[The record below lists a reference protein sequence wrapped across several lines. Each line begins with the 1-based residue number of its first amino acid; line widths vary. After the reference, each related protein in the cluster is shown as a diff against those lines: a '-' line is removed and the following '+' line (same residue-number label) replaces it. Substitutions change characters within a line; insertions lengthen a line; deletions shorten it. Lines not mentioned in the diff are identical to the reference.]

1 MGVIEMTF
9 VKKLA
14 VFALVVICAAFAAR
28 NAGAADFAPEKFTVE
43 NGLLYM
49 TDGSG
54 KRAQFEGAEVVEEA
68 IDGGKIYWLAADP
81 NADGSNEG
89 LYKDWKSGIYF
100 FGGDGKFLSCLEI
113 KDAQMSSV
121 RFSPDGKQFV
131 LDSGTYANHDYK
143 LYTFDGFE
151 LKKTFYGM
159 PQLIWLDPVRFAF
172 TVFDT
177 ERGPRYKNADLS
189 GWMSIVMYDTAAE
202 TLETIIEATATE
214 DYMLESADEGELVI
228 WKYSVKDADDWA
240 DVDKREMEEI
250 KISIPA
256 AG

>member
-14 VFALVVICAAFAAR
+14 VFALVVICAAFAAQ
-28 NAGAADFAPEKFTVE
+28 NAGAVDFAPEKFTVE
-43 NGLLYM
+43 NGLLYT

-68 IDGGKIYWLAADP
+68 IGGGKIYWLAADQDA
-81 NADGSNEG
+81 NGSNEG

-113 KDAQMSSV
+113 KDAQMSCV

-131 LDSGTYANHDYK
+131 LDSGTYVDRDYK
-143 LYTFDGFE
+143 LYAFDGFE
-151 LKKTFYGM
+151 LKKTFYGVS
-159 PQLIWLDPVRFAF
+159 QLVWLDPVRFAF
-172 TVFDT
+172 TGFDT
-177 ERGPRYKNADLS
+177 ERGPRYKDADLS

-202 TLETIIEATATE
+202 TLETIIAATATE
-214 DYMLESADEGELVI
+214 DYMLESADAGELVI
-228 WKYSVKDADDWA
+228 WKYSVKDSKDWA
-240 DVDKREMEEI
+240 DEDKRETGQI
-250 KISIPA
+250 KIPIPA